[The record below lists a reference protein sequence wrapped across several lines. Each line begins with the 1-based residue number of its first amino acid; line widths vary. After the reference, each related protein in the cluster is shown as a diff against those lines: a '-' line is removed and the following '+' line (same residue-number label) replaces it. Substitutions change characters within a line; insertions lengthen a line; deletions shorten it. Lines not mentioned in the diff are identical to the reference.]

1 MESGKIILDTS
12 AYSAF
17 LKGNSE
23 IRLSLQKAD
32 EVFFNPIILGEL
44 LAGFSIGS
52 HTNKNKAILS
62 EFLATARIKLVEIDA
77 ETSERYAVIAK
88 HLREQSSPI
97 PTNDLWIAAS
107 AMQHGLKVLTTDKHY
122 LKVPQIIT
130 ECY

>member
-1 MESGKIILDTS
+1 M
-12 AYSAF
+12 
-17 LKGNSE
+17 KGNSE

-88 HLREQSSPI
+88 HLREQGSPI

-122 LKVPQIIT
+122 LKAPQIIT
-130 ECY
+130 EYY